1 MFEKLNEMLDTFL
14 EMGIP
19 GYDFILKHHGEII
32 YRRMGGY
39 SDRAKSI
46 PMRGD
51 EMYYIYSCSK
61 PITCI
66 AAMQLYEK
74 GLFKLEDE
82 LWHYLPEYKNMTI
95 CTPNGIVPAK
105 NKITIKHLFTMTAGL
120 NYNRDAASI
129 KEVREKTNG
138 RCPTREIIRG
148 LAREHLSFEPG
159 TNWQYSLCHDV
170 IVALVE
176 VITGMKFNDYATK
189 SIFAPL
195 GMKNTSYILT
205 PELEKRIV
213 PLYAYNYERKAFDVY
228 PDNFYIFGPEYAS
241 GGAGCMT
248 TVEDMSLFLEALRT
262 GDTIIRK
269 DTLKLM
275 TTDMLNNQT
284 RPAYWKPQYGY
295 GLGMRCPNPALSEKS
310 DFGWGG
316 AAGAWLGIDWEN
328 DYTAYYAQ
336 HVLYSPNAG
345 MRDGL
350 PDWINDGLLKNR

>member
-1 MFEKLNEMLDTFL
+1 MFEKINEMLDTYL

-19 GYDFILKHHGEII
+19 GYDFILKHHGETIH
-32 YRRMGGY
+32 RRMGGY
-39 SDRAKSI
+39 SDRDKAI
-46 PMRGD
+46 PMKGD
-51 EMYYIYSCSK
+51 ELYYIYSCSK
-61 PITCI
+61 PITCV

-74 GLFKLEDE
+74 GLFKLDDQ
-82 LWHYLPEYKNMTI
+82 LWHYLPEYKEMTI
-95 CTPNGIVPAK
+95 KTANGIVPAK

-120 NYNRDAASI
+120 NYDRHAVSI
-129 KEVREKTNG
+129 LQTKERTNG
-138 RCPTREIIRG
+138 RCPTRDVIRA
-148 LAREHLSFEPG
+148 LASESLDFEPG
-159 TNWQYSLCHDV
+159 TKWQYSLCHDV

-205 PELEKRIV
+205 PEFEKRVV
-213 PLYAYNYERKAFDVY
+213 PLYTYDAENKVFNVY
-228 PDNFYIFGPEYAS
+228 PDNFYIFGSEYAS

-275 TTDMLNNQT
+275 TTDMLDDVT
-284 RPAYWKPQYGY
+284 RPSYWKPEYGY
-295 GLGMRCPNPALSEKS
+295 GLGIRCPNPAISTKS

-316 AAGAWLGIDWEN
+316 AAGAWLGIDWKN

-336 HVLYSPNAG
+336 HVLNSPNSA
-345 MRDGL
+345 MRDKFPEL
-350 PDWINDGLLKNR
+350 IDNALQWCL

>member
-1 MFEKLNEMLDTFL
+1 MFEKLNEMLDSFL

-19 GYDFILKHHGEII
+19 GYDFILKHHGETIH
-32 YRRMGGY
+32 RRMGGY
-39 SDRAKSI
+39 TDPNKSI

-61 PITCI
+61 PITCT
-66 AAMQLYEK
+66 AAMQLYER

-82 LWHYLPEYKNMTI
+82 LWHYLPEFKNMTI

-189 SIFAPL
+189 NIFNPL

-205 PELEKRIV
+205 PELEKRIAT
-213 PLYAYNYERKAFDVY
+213 LYAYNYERKAFDVY

-295 GLGMRCPNPALSEKS
+295 GLGMRCPNPTISDKS

-316 AAGAWLGIDWEN
+316 AAGAWLGIDWKN

-350 PDWINDGLLKNR
+350 PDWINEGLQKI

>member
-1 MFEKLNEMLDTFL
+1 MFEKLNQLLDSFL

-19 GYDFILKHHGEII
+19 GYDIIVRHHGEVI

-39 SDRAKSI
+39 SDLKNSTPI
-46 PMRGD
+46 RGD
-51 EMYYIYSCSK
+51 ELYYIYSCSK
-61 PITCI
+61 PITCV

-74 GLFKLEDE
+74 GLFRLDDE
-82 LWHYLPEYKNMTI
+82 LWHYLPEYENMTI

-120 NYNRDAASI
+120 NYDRNAASI
-129 KEVREKTNG
+129 SEVREKTDG

-148 LAREHLSFEPG
+148 LARENLSFEPG

-170 IVALVE
+170 IVALIE

-189 SIFAPL
+189 YIFAPL
-195 GMKNTSYILT
+195 GMNNTSYILT
-205 PELEKRIV
+205 PEFEKRVI
-213 PLYAYNYERKAFDVY
+213 PLYAYSYERKAFELY

-248 TVEDMSLFLEALRT
+248 TVDDMSLFLEALRT
-262 GDTIIRK
+262 GDSIIRK
-269 DTLKLM
+269 DTLRLM
-275 TTDMLNNQT
+275 TTDMLNELT

-295 GLGMRCPNPALSEKS
+295 GLGMRCPYPPVGDKT

-316 AAGAWLGIDWEN
+316 AAGAWLGVDWTY

-345 MRDGL
+345 MRDNI
-350 PDWINDGLLKNR
+350 PDLVREELQKI